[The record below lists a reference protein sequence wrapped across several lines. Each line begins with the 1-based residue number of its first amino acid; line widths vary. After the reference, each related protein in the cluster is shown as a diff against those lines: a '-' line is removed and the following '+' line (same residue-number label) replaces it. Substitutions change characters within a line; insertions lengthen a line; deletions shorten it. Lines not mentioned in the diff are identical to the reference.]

1 VDTAS
6 RTTEGAANYPLKV
19 RDSVGLDTAAPTHCA
34 RRYLQVEVAADG
46 ISHVESEFVPERIA
60 HLIKKLDWPALRKT
74 AAEVRLSGCDEHE
87 SCALFTIITMQMG
100 IAELP
105 ESMPEKPEED
115 LAFLKSV
122 HDLVLDV

>member
-74 AAEVRLSGCDEHE
+74 AAEVRLSGLRR
-87 SCALFTIITMQMG
+87 A
-100 IAELP
+100 
-105 ESMPEKPEED
+105 
-115 LAFLKSV
+115 
-122 HDLVLDV
+122 